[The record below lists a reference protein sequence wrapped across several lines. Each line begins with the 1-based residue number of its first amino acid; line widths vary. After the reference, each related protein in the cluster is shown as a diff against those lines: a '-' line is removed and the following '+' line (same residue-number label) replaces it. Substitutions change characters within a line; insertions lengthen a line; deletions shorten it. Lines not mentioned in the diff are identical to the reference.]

1 MSEYEAGSDA
11 IKEIEKALSL
21 NDKASVDTALRKLTS
36 IMRNN
41 VNTNFGQRTKL
52 AEKLQQAGGAEFI
65 PGIAGQSLNS
75 PYPRGIQGGVLPAL
89 GAGTFMG
96 AGFIPA
102 AGVLAAS
109 SPRLV
114 GEAAYYA
121 GKAGGAIGNTGNY
134 ARKAG
139 SYAGNKINALS
150 GGRIGKAANYA
161 GGKINS
167 LAGMTPEMLKNI
179 QMYNTMHQVQ
189 NAGNQQQ

>member
-1 MSEYEAGSDA
+1 VNAESA
-11 IKEIEKALSL
+11 IGIKSGAKTGLS
-21 NDKASVDTALRKLTS
+21 SV
-36 IMRNN
+36 
-41 VNTNFGQRTKL
+41 VC
-52 AEKLQQAGGAEFI
+52 
-65 PGIAGQSLNS
+65 GILYAATIFC
-75 PYPRGIQGGVLPAL
+75 YPIWS
-89 GAGTFMG
+89 
-96 AGFIPA
+96 FIPA

-121 GKAGGAIGNTGNY
+121 GKAGGAIGNTGSY